1 MKVCR
6 RDLREYHFHLFND
19 LLTYSKRKGSNQ
31 YKLHRKLSMSA
42 TTFKEVSDADA
53 KKNKVAYAILIGNTH
68 KSFMV
73 GCRSAESRRVWIEKL
88 KMASNLLGRANHKVV
103 KRAHPILLLRHGLRI
118 VRRMYARFVKASLL
132 W

>member
-19 LLTYSKRKGSNQ
+19 LLSTASAGSNQ

-53 KKNKVAYAILIGNTH
+53 KNKVAML
-68 KSFMV
+68 S
-73 GCRSAESRRVWIEKL
+73 
-88 KMASNLLGRANHKVV
+88 
-103 KRAHPILLLRHGLRI
+103 
-118 VRRMYARFVKASLL
+118 
-132 W
+132 